1 MDALEDLV
9 KGIFGS
15 LQRGSFKEKPGQFQV
30 YFTQGKSSR
39 VKRIL
44 IVLSFSSFQRFY
56 GSWCQR
62 NSWPNWIRQDY
73 VSSNFTNLS

>member
-44 IVLSFSSFQRFY
+44 IVFFFIPAVL
-56 GSWCQR
+56 WVL
-62 NSWPNWIRQDY
+62 
-73 VSSNFTNLS
+73 VSTQFLAQLDQARLRKL